1 MQFAGGRG
9 FFRFMYPEV
18 TQGTMNEIIRAAL
31 DGGINWFDTAEA
43 YGFGRSERGL
53 AGALA
58 AVEVADGDVRIATK
72 WLPLLRT
79 AGSIRRTI
87 ADRQRALSPYSVDL
101 HQVHQPI
108 SFSSPEDE
116 MNAMADL
123 VESGQIRAVG
133 VSNFNA
139 QRMRRAHQA
148 LRRRGLPL
156 ASNQVRYSLL
166 HRSIE
171 TNGVL
176 DAARQLGVTIIAYSP
191 LDSGLMSGKYHRDP
205 AVLQATPVG
214 RRARFRRRLEET
226 APLVA
231 ALEEIGQAYQ
241 ATPAQVALN
250 WLVNFHGDAVV
261 AIPGASR
268 PDQAADSA
276 GAMRFSLTDD
286 ELAHIDRL
294 TRADR

>member
-9 FFRFMYPEV
+9 FFRFLYPEV
-18 TQGTMNEIIRAAL
+18 TQGMMKAIIRAAL

-53 AGALA
+53 AGALVA
-58 AVEVADGDVRIATK
+58 NGVADVDVRVATK
-72 WLPLLRT
+72 WFPMLRT

-87 ADRQRALSPYSVDL
+87 ADRLRALSPYSVAL

-123 VESGQIRAVG
+123 VESGQIRSVG

-139 QRMRRAHQA
+139 DRMRRAHEA
-148 LRRRGLPL
+148 LRKRGLPL

-166 HRSIE
+166 DRSIE

-176 DAARQLGVTIIAYSP
+176 DTARELGVTIIAYSP
-191 LDSGLMSGKYHRDP
+191 LGSGLMSGKYHRDP
-205 AVLQATPVG
+205 AVLQSTPVV

-231 ALEEIGQAYQ
+231 ALEEIAEAHQ

-276 GAMRFSLTDD
+276 GAMCFSLTDE

-294 TRADR
+294 TRANR

>member
-1 MQFAGGRG
+1 
-9 FFRFMYPEV
+9 MYPEV

-87 ADRQRALSPYSVDL
+87 GDRQRALSPYSVDL

-231 ALEEIGQAYQ
+231 ALEEIGQSYQ

>member
-9 FFRFMYPEV
+9 VFRFMYPEV
-18 TQGTMNEIIRAAL
+18 TPDTMSAIIRAAL

-53 AGALA
+53 AGALDA
-58 AVEVADGDVRIATK
+58 NAVADGDVRVATK
-72 WLPLLRT
+72 WFPMLRT

-87 ADRQRALSPYSVDL
+87 ADRLQALSPYSVAL
-101 HQVHQPI
+101 HQVHQPV
-108 SFSSPEDE
+108 SFSSPEEE

-123 VESGQIRAVG
+123 VEAGQIRSVG

-139 QRMRRAHQA
+139 DRMRRVHQA
-148 LRRRGLPL
+148 LLKRGLPL

-166 HRSIE
+166 DRSIE

-176 DAARQLGVTIIAYSP
+176 DAARDLGVTIIAYSP

-205 AVLQATPVG
+205 AVLRATPVG

-226 APLVA
+226 APLVD
-231 ALEEIGQAYQ
+231 ALEEIGDAHR

-250 WLVNFHGDAVV
+250 WLVNFHGDVVV

-276 GAMRFSLTDD
+276 GAMRFSLTDE
-286 ELAHIDRL
+286 ELARIDRL
-294 TRADR
+294 TRANR

>member
-1 MQFAGGRG
+1 
-9 FFRFMYPEV
+9 MYPEV

-58 AVEVADGDVRIATK
+58 ANEVADGDVRIATK

-231 ALEEIGQAYQ
+231 ALEEIGQSYQ